1 MRTRHVFAMQG
12 FHANSTHLAEG
23 LTVYLSHMVCHLEG
37 RMGHGHLR
45 ELVYDSLLAIQR
57 LLAVVGQTLCRA
69 KQKTSKENRVLL
81 CDEYGTWF
89 KGRYLKEVPRA
100 ARTFPSI
107 SMPYASTS
115 SKVVKLGVYVTMFDS
130 SLEFRGVCNNLK
142 GDIPA
147 S

>member
-1 MRTRHVFAMQG
+1 MRTHHVFAMQG

-45 ELVYDSLLAIQR
+45 ELVHDSLLAIQR

-69 KQKTSKENRVLL
+69 KQKTNKETRVLL

-100 ARTFPSI
+100 ARTFP
-107 SMPYASTS
+107 
-115 SKVVKLGVYVTMFDS
+115 
-130 SLEFRGVCNNLK
+130 
-142 GDIPA
+142 
-147 S
+147 